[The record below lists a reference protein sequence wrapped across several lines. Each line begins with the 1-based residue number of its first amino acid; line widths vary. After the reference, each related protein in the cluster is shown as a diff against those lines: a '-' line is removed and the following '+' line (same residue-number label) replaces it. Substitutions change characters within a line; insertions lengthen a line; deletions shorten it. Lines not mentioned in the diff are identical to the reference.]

1 MTSSDD
7 WNRSLR
13 RRVLLAMADHCPDSC
28 PAHSK
33 NQILQVLQLAE
44 WQRLGIDVTPMPFQ
58 AGHVLFEAGDPVEFH
73 YFPETCVISL
83 ARVFAGGDQ
92 IVAATVGCEG
102 MVQLST
108 AIDRDDTACLRHVVQ
123 IGGDAVRIRKSQL
136 AGAIQAAPPLRQAMI
151 EYAAGFVG
159 ATLLSVAC
167 NRAHRVEQRLARWLL
182 ATRDRTS
189 SDHIPLT
196 HDDFAEMLGVH
207 RPTVSVAAG
216 ELEARNLISCRRGQV
231 TIVDRDRLEQA
242 ACECY
247 HLSAERLPATCH
259 TQAASST

>member
-1 MTSSDD
+1 MSDT
-7 WNRSLR
+7 
-13 RRVLLAMADHCPDSC
+13 CPAQGQC

-33 NQILQVLQLAE
+33 NQILKVLPLAE
-44 WQRLGIDVTPMPFQ
+44 WQRLGIDLTPATFD
-58 AGHVLFEAGDPVEFH
+58 AGCVLFEAGDQVEHH
-73 YFPETCVISL
+73 YFPESCVISL

-108 AIDRDDTACLRHVVQ
+108 AIDRHDTASMRHVVQ
-123 IGGDAVRIRKSQL
+123 IGGDAVRIGKHQL
-136 AGAIQAAPPLRQAMI
+136 ATAVQAVPCLQRAMV

-189 SDHIPLT
+189 SDVIPLT

-207 RPTVSVAAG
+207 RPTVTIAAR
-216 ELEARNLISCRRGQV
+216 ELEARQLIAYKRGQV
-231 TIVDRDRLEQA
+231 SIVDRDGLEQA

-247 HLSAERLPATCH
+247 RLSADRLPATCH
-259 TQAASST
+259 EQALSST